1 MELFEL
7 WSAPSCVAINLHFYG
22 ERKVESETQSEQH
35 PWHRCEQQHKSDF
48 GLWGYTVSGS
58 AASCTKAN
66 TSCLCYHSGFAW
78 DHIFCIAL
86 VIYSTTQHGSDR
98 HPIYKDPRKF
108 WNKWWP
114 AEKKIRKCIFC
125 RNQWKNSHIPRWNRG
140 LRIVIWS
147 FHWYTYLVFFTLLPY
162 LCLYALFTRTNQGGR
177 SRGWETVHVWMCVG
191 AFTVQRSLVCMWW
204 MR

>member
-1 MELFEL
+1 MTSVYKVTPTQAVLLRARKQTHHVMLPF
-7 WSAPSCVAINLHFYG
+7 WFCMGWYILH
-22 ERKVESETQSEQH
+22 
-35 PWHRCEQQHKSDF
+35 
-48 GLWGYTVSGS
+48 
-58 AASCTKAN
+58 CTS
-66 TSCLCYHSGFAW
+66 TSSH
-78 DHIFCIAL
+78 
-86 VIYSTTQHGSDR
+86 VIYSTAQHDSDR

-114 AEKKIRKCIFC
+114 SEKKIRKCIFC

-147 FHWYTYLVFFTLLPY
+147 FHWYTYLVFFTPLPY

-177 SRGWETVHVWMCVG
+177 SGGWETVHVWMCVG